1 VTAFAWMIVR
11 LGVHVAPGADT
22 DQAILPVLFVL
33 FVLFVSGCPPGAFVR
48 AGELLAVAWW
58 PP

>member
-1 VTAFAWMIVR
+1 VR

-33 FVLFVSGCPPGAFVR
+33 FVSGCPPGAFVR
-48 AGELLAVAWW
+48 AGELLAVALW